1 MFEINLERI
10 RAHVTLI
17 WLAIRNLFYTSLNID
32 FACDAVILAKPD
44 GGQANITGHRLHP
57 ASILYV
63 ETNRIEI
70 NSHLVPASLFFS
82 TSLVTVAAVICE
94 MSMQIEVGSR
104 GFMNN
109 AELLLESIINQISCV
124 RWMCVDKHLPQCN

>member
-17 WLAIRNLFYTSLNID
+17 WLAIRNLFYTCLNID
-32 FACDAVILAKPD
+32 FACDAVILTKLD

-70 NSHLVPASLFFS
+70 NSHLVPASLFS
-82 TSLVTVAAVICE
+82 LLVTVAAVICE

-109 AELLLESIINQISCV
+109 AELLLESKINQISCV
-124 RWMCVDKHLPQCN
+124 R

>member
-57 ASILYV
+57 TSILYV

-70 NSHLVPASLFFS
+70 NSHLVPASLFS
-82 TSLVTVAAVICE
+82 LLVTVAAVICE
-94 MSMQIEVGSR
+94 MSMQIKVGSR

-109 AELLLESIINQISCV
+109 AELLLESKINQISCV
-124 RWMCVDKHLPQCN
+124 R